1 MGSADGDDA
10 GRPGARRRT
19 LRPAQLLGVLHR
31 HGVEFVV
38 IGGYA
43 LAPHGY
49 VRATKD
55 IDIVPSPDGDNLARL
70 AEALHALDA
79 HVDIGDLDPAEL
91 GLDLDTAG
99 LAAGGNW
106 VLRTRFGRLDVM
118 QDIPGLRSYRE
129 LRDGAIEVA
138 GTLYAGF
145 DELIRMKAASGRDED
160 LRDIAALHAARTD
173 N

>member
-1 MGSADGDDA
+1 VGRADGDDV
-10 GRPGARRRT
+10 GRPT
-19 LRPAQLLGVLHR
+19 LRPAQLLDVLHR

-55 IDIVPSPDGDNLARL
+55 IDIVPNPDRDNLARL
-70 AEALHALDA
+70 TEALRALDA
-79 HVDIGDLDPAEL
+79 RIDIGDLDPAEL
-91 GLDLDTAG
+91 GVDLDAAG
-99 LAAGGNW
+99 LTAGGNW
-106 VLRTRFGRLDVM
+106 VLVTRFGRLDVM
-118 QDIPGLRSYRE
+118 QDVPGLRSFRE
-129 LRDGAIEVA
+129 LRHGAVEVA

-160 LRDIAALHAARTD
+160 LRDIAALHAARAHD
-173 N
+173 